1 MLTRLCSFIL
11 IRDKEY
17 GQVAYFFCVFF
28 LIGCGMA
35 LGRGTADALFFKR
48 YGIEY
53 LPVMYIVVSLFLCL
67 TSVAYAAFADRIPS
81 ERFFNI
87 LFASLIALLLCNWAL
102 IAFSDTTLSYPV
114 YFLVYE
120 IASELLT
127 VHAAHYL
134 SQNFEMLQVK
144 RLSPLIMAGTQL
156 GVIVGG
162 IFLAST
168 SHALGVQNFLLI
180 WSLLLAASL
189 VLISLRHKTHG
200 ASPYFRPRH
209 TRADKLGQ
217 AVHEVQQ
224 GLKFIR
230 SSNLLRALS
239 FSLFFLVITFYVL
252 CYSANRIYTDT
263 FQSEESLTMFFGI
276 LTATTSTIALLLQI
290 FVTNR
295 LLRRFG
301 ARRVNLIFPVTS
313 IFSYFALLVSFSFAS
328 AVFASLNKDAI
339 MTAFRNPVRNLFF
352 NALPENMQ
360 GRARATSVVVV
371 LPLALTASGLLLWLA
386 QHLGNPLYFVALGLT
401 AATCYLF
408 FSNKMS
414 NAYASE
420 MALHLKHKLFIPEQ
434 DKPLSLQGNDESLFA
449 QLSRGLE
456 NRDNQI
462 TLDFSRMLVTAF
474 PERAPALI
482 LQRIDDVDNSTKDQ
496 LFKLVAPVDPGALHR
511 YLWKS
516 LQHSDSHLRSTILK
530 TLFSLGSETAQGLLA
545 DTLRSDNPRVQAAG
559 IYGVFKYG
567 KEELYPEA
575 MTRWKHLVTSASRGA
590 NLAAVELLE
599 CFPDT
604 DNSTDDLI
612 ASYKKTILRLLKLDS
627 IRVKQSTL
635 RSLEHWPED
644 QFHELDPY
652 LAELYQNEEA
662 PIRIECLKL
671 CHLLPAASRDRLVD
685 TAIED
690 SNADVRDA
698 AVSAIIAHAPDAL
711 ALLTSWLTT
720 DNRGSPRAQQ
730 AMLKALLASDV
741 SKDLMEAIALSK
753 AKDAQQIL
761 HAAKLLSGADRTQNS
776 ALELMRYT
784 LDEKFMQIIDLILL
798 AMQALEHQEDIS
810 VLRAAIKSRDPRH
823 TANAFEV
830 LHSMRKQRVAQI
842 LCDILDEAQRGQQRA
857 RKSAPPP
864 FHDMKSMLLW
874 CRERVDPWLQECAAQ
889 ALKSLG

>member
-1 MLTRLCSFIL
+1 MLRRLCSFIL

-17 GQVAYFFCVFF
+17 GQVAYFFSVFF

-53 LPVMYIVVSLFLCL
+53 LPLMYIVVSLFLCM

-87 LFASLIALLLCNWAL
+87 LFASLIALLLFNWAL
-102 IAFSDTTLSYPV
+102 IAFSDTTLSYPL
-114 YFLVYE
+114 YFLIYE

-134 SQNFEMLQVK
+134 SQNFEILQVK

-189 VLISLRHKTHG
+189 VLISVRHKTHG

-217 AVHEVQQ
+217 AVNEVQQ
-224 GLKFIR
+224 GLQFIR
-230 SSNLLRALS
+230 NSNLLRALS

-276 LTATTSTIALLLQI
+276 LTATNSTIALLLQI

-313 IFSYFALLVSFSFAS
+313 IFSYFALLVSFSFPS
-328 AVFASLNKDAI
+328 AVLASLNKDAI

-371 LPLALTASGLLLWLA
+371 LPLALTVSGLLLWLT

-420 MALHLKHKLFIPEQ
+420 MALHLKQKLFIPEQ
-434 DKPLSLQGNDESLFA
+434 DKTLPLQGNDETLFA

-456 NRDNQI
+456 NKDNQI
-462 TLDFSRMLVTAF
+462 SLDFSRMLLTAF
-474 PERAPALI
+474 PKKAPALI
-482 LQRIDDVDNSTKDQ
+482 LQRIDDVDIPTRDQ

-511 YLWKS
+511 YLWTS
-516 LQHSDSHLRSTILK
+516 LEHSDSHLRSTVLK
-530 TLFSLGSETAQGLLA
+530 TLFSLGSETAKGLLA
-545 DTLRSDNPRVQAAG
+545 DTLRSDNARVQAAG

-567 KEELYPEA
+567 NKDLYPEA
-575 MTRWKHLVTSASRGA
+575 MTRWKHLVEAASHGA
-590 NLAAVELLE
+590 NLAAVELLKYLS
-599 CFPDT
+599 DIN
-604 DNSTDDLI
+604 NSADELI
-612 ASYKKTILRLLKLDS
+612 DSYKKTILRLLSLDS

-635 RSLEHWPED
+635 RSLQHWPED
-644 QFHELDPY
+644 QFHELDSY
-652 LAELYQNEEA
+652 LSELYQNEEA
-662 PIRIECLKL
+662 PIRIECLKR
-671 CHLLPAASRDRLVD
+671 CHLLPAASRDRLID
-685 TAIED
+685 AAIED
-690 SNADVRDA
+690 NNADVRDA
-698 AVSAIIAHAPDAL
+698 AVSAVFEYAPDAV

-720 DNRGSPRAQQ
+720 DNRGSPRAQH
-730 AMLKALLASDV
+730 AMLKALLASNVSNDV
-741 SKDLMEAIALSK
+741 MEAIALKK
-753 AKDAQQIL
+753 AKYAQQIL
-761 HAAKLLSGADRTQNS
+761 HASRLLSCTDYTQNS

-784 LDEKFMQIIDLILL
+784 LDDKFMQVIDLILL
-798 AMQALEHQEDIS
+798 AIQALEHQEDIN

-830 LHSMRKQRVAQI
+830 LHSMRKQKVAQI
-842 LCDILDEAQRGQQRA
+842 LCAILDEAHGGHQQTLKGA
-857 RKSAPPP
+857 SPP
-864 FHDMKSMLLW
+864 FQDLKSMLLW
-874 CRERVDPWLQECAAQ
+874 CRERVDPWLQKCAAQ
-889 ALKSLG
+889 ALKSIG